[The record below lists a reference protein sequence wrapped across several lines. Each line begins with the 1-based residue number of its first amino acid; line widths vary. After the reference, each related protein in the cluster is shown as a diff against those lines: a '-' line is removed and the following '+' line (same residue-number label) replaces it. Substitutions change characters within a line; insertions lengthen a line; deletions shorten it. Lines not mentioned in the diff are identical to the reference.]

1 MALAISTIAFALIV
15 MGVVEAIPAD
25 WRKAIGGLILLL
37 GLLLTGLGS
46 DF

>member
-1 MALAISTIAFALIV
+1 MSVGLFCLVAYGAYQIT
-15 MGVVEAIPAD
+15 PPD

-46 DF
+46 GDF